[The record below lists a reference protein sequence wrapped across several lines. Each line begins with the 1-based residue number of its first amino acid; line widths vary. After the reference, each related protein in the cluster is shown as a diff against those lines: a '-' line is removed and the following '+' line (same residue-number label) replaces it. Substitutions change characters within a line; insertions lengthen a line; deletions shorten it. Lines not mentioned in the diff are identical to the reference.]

1 MGMFNQG
8 AISDNPYTRYS
19 ARLYDPENTWY
30 RYREHM
36 IQIQR
41 THDTDTENTWYRYRY
56 NDTLKGYSTAAVYPT
71 TRSKASWLL
80 LETKQL
86 TETKWL

>member
-19 ARLYDPENTWY
+19 VRLYNLENTW
-30 RYREHM
+30 
-36 IQIQR
+36 
-41 THDTDTENTWYRYRY
+41 YRY